1 MFSVGII
8 AYGWHVFQAPAETN
22 FAGRRPLPVCKESA
36 QTSRAGACS
45 RRGRTA
51 LSKPSPVG
59 KVSTKLTD
67 EGLQAVGIAMR
78 NVLLT
83 SVPHQ
88 SPTAPA
94 SPTGKPRDEPT
105 PTENAENPHLIV
117 GATIGRPHL
126 HPRQAGG
133 RWPPLRKSGRCLHT
147 LRFPPAQKKP
157 PAGGFFWF
165 GQFKRSV

>member
-1 MFSVGII
+1 MFFKRPREQTLQGADPYRFAKNPHKPVGR
-8 AYGWHVFQAPAETN
+8 GFAPAATVPHYPSLPQW
-22 FAGRRPLPVCKESA
+22 GR
-36 QTSRAGACS
+36 
-45 RRGRTA
+45 
-51 LSKPSPVG
+51 
-59 KVSTKLTD
+59 TD
-67 EGLQAVGIAMR
+67 EGLQAVGTAMR

-157 PAGGFFWF
+157 PAGGFFALVIL
-165 GQFKRSV
+165 QCRYRLC